1 MPELEPILKTAIL
14 NLRSGRLDRE
24 EDVKLAVILPILNA
38 LDWRSA
44 DPGALRPEYPA
55 GPGRVDYAL
64 LCHGRPQ
71 VFVEAKRRGA
81 LDARAESQLFGYAA
95 NNGVPLLVLSDGLCW
110 DFYLSMADGRPE
122 ERRFHRLELR
132 SDDRVPEYA
141 ATLDNWLHRRQV
153 ASGDARR
160 GAESRLER
168 DRSLTRARDALPGA
182 WRALIEEPDGLL
194 CDLLAERVAAMV
206 GTEPRRSDIEEFLR
220 HLPASRRL
228 PVPAG
233 RSPAPAPERPV
244 ARELPARPAGDGAP
258 RTRGVGGSREGASLG
273 APSVPKSA
281 AAAGAETLQDLVRD
295 LMRTVLED
303 FPDTLDGETIERLET
318 TTNPMGLKIGNHALI
333 RKVADG
339 TQVRGRNRYWTQPFG
354 GRWYV
359 CSQWW
364 RQDHRHNARKLAAW
378 VESLIGDMEDGEARR
393 ALRDIFHRISAHGE

>member
-14 NLRSGRLDRE
+14 NLRSGHLDRE

-38 LDWRSA
+38 LDWNSA

-64 LCHGRPQ
+64 LCHARPQ

-132 SDDRVPEYA
+132 SVDRVPEYA
-141 ATLDNWLHRRQV
+141 ATLDSWLHRRQV

-160 GAESRLER
+160 GAESRLEL
-168 DRSLTRARDALPGA
+168 DRSLTRARDALPRA
-182 WRALIEEPDGLL
+182 WRALAEEPDGLL
-194 CDLLAERVAAMV
+194 CDLLAERVAKMV
-206 GTEPRRSDIEEFLR
+206 GVEPRRSDIEDFLR
-220 HLPASRRL
+220 QLPSCRPLPA
-228 PVPAG
+228 PTG
-233 RSPAPAPERPV
+233 RSPARPPERREVQDLPV
-244 ARELPARPAGDGAP
+244 GVAGDG
-258 RTRGVGGSREGASLG
+258 GFREDESGGAS
-273 APSVPKSA
+273 PVPTSA
-281 AAAGAETLQDLVRD
+281 AAARGDTLQDIVRD

-318 TTNPMGLKIGNHALI
+318 ATNPMGLKIGNHALI

-339 TQVRGRNRYWTQPFG
+339 TQVSGHNRYWVQPFG

-359 CSQWW
+359 CSEWW
-364 RQDHRHNARKLAAW
+364 KQDHRHNARKLAAW
-378 VESLIGDMEDGEARR
+378 VGSLIGDMGDGEARR
-393 ALRDIFHRISAHGE
+393 RLRDIFDRLSVHGD

>member
-1 MPELEPILKTAIL
+1 MPELEPILKKAIL
-14 NLRSGRLDRE
+14 NLRSGHLDRE

-38 LDWRSA
+38 LDWNSA
-44 DPGALRPEYPA
+44 DPAALRPEHPA

-132 SDDRVPEYA
+132 SEDRVPEYA
-141 ATLDNWLHRRQV
+141 ATLDSWLHRRQV

-160 GAESRLER
+160 GAESLLER

-182 WRALIEEPDGLL
+182 WRALTEEPDELL

-206 GTEPRRSDIEEFLR
+206 GTEPRRSDIKEFLR
-220 HLPASRRL
+220 HLPASR
-228 PVPAG
+228 PSPDPAG
-233 RSPAPAPERPV
+233 RSLAQSPERPV
-244 ARELPARPAGDGAP
+244 AQELAASTAADAVPRSHGDGGF
-258 RTRGVGGSREGASLG
+258 RRGASAG
-273 APSVPKSA
+273 ASSVPTTGT
-281 AAAGAETLQDLVRD
+281 AAGEETLQDIVRT

-303 FPDTLDGETIERLET
+303 FPDTLDGEMIDRLAT

-339 TQVRGRNRYWTQPFG
+339 TKVNGRNRYWRQPFSE
-354 GRWYV
+354 RWYV

-364 RQDHRHNARKLAAW
+364 RQDHRHNADTLAAW
-378 VESLIGDMEDGEARR
+378 VGSLIDGMEEGGARR
-393 ALRDIFHRISAHGE
+393 RLRDIFDRLSAHGE

>member
-38 LDWRSA
+38 LDWNSA
-44 DPGALRPEYPA
+44 DPAALRPEHPA

-95 NNGVPLLVLSDGLCW
+95 HNGVPLLVLSDGLCW

-132 SDDRVPEYA
+132 SEEQVPEYA
-141 ATLDNWLHRRQV
+141 ATLDGWLHRRQV
-153 ASGDARR
+153 ISGNARR

-168 DRSLTRARDALPGA
+168 NRSLIRARDALPRA
-182 WRALIEEPDGLL
+182 WRALTEEPDGLL

-206 GTEPRRSDIEEFLR
+206 GTEPRLSDIEEFLR
-220 HLPASRRL
+220 HLPASR
-228 PVPAG
+228 P
-233 RSPAPAPERPV
+233 SPAPAGPSQAQAPERPI
-244 ARELPARPAGDGAP
+244 ARELPARTAGDGDIRDSA
-258 RTRGVGGSREGASLG
+258 SAGASPVP
-273 APSVPKSA
+273 APA
-281 AAAGAETLQDLVRD
+281 AAARGETLQDIVQN

-303 FPDTLDGETIERLET
+303 FPDTLDGETIEQLET
-318 TTNPMGLKIGNHALI
+318 TTNSLGLKIRNHALI
-333 RKVADG
+333 RRVADG
-339 TQVRGRNRYWTQPFG
+339 TQVSGHNRYWKQPFG
-354 GRWYV
+354 GHWYV

-364 RQDHRHNARKLAAW
+364 KQDHPHNARKLGAW
-378 VESLIGDMEDGEARR
+378 VESLIGDMADGEARR
-393 ALRDIFHRISAHGE
+393 RLRDIFDRLSSHGD